1 MSLPEAGGRQPEG
14 SRPSGSWARVAIVVT
29 WVLQYR
35 QGFHEPLRDELAARG
50 IDLVLVHGFPHG
62 HWAEKG
68 DAISIPWAHHVENR
82 IFRVRGKELM
92 WTPAREAINGA
103 DLVVVTQQSKQLFTY
118 EVFRRHLVGRSRMAY
133 WGHGRNLDERGR
145 SKLGE
150 WIKLQMSQRV
160 HWWFCYT
167 PMTAQIV
174 RDLGFPEDRITVVQ
188 NAIDTR
194 SLIRDAESITTAEVD
209 ALRAELDIDSDNVGL
224 YVGGMYPL
232 KRLEYLVAAC
242 ELIRAKVPDFHVIFL
257 GGGADRGIIDAA
269 VARHDWMHAAG
280 PTFGREKARYFA
292 LSKLMLMPGRVGLA
306 ILDTFALGTPVVTVA
321 DSVHAPEIDYLEPGT
336 NGVMLPAGSSPADY
350 AAEVV
355 RLLRDDEELN
365 HLVKGALVA
374 RDTYTIEEMARR
386 FAGGIE
392 QALLADNRAAR
403 PRT

>member
-1 MSLPEAGGRQPEG
+1 M
-14 SRPSGSWARVAIVVT
+14 VVT

-35 QGFHEPLRDELAARG
+35 EGFHEALRDELATRG
-50 IDLVLVHGFPHG
+50 IELVLVHGFPHG
-62 HWAEKG
+62 HWAQKG
-68 DAISIPWAHHVENR
+68 DAISVPWADHVENR
-82 IFRVRGKELM
+82 VFHVRGKELM
-92 WTPAREAINGA
+92 WTPHREAVDGA
-103 DLVVVTQQSKQLFTY
+103 DLIIVTQQSKQLVTY
-118 EVFRRHLVGRSRMAY
+118 EAFGRQLLGRQRMGY

-145 SKLGE
+145 SQLGE
-150 WIKLQMSQRV
+150 WIKRQMSQRV

-194 SLIRDAESITTAEVD
+194 SLIRDAEGITRAEIE
-209 ALRAELDIDSDNVGL
+209 ALREELGIDSGNIGL

-232 KRLEYLVAAC
+232 KRLDYLIAAC
-242 ELIRAKVPDFHVIFL
+242 EHVREKVPDFHVIFL
-257 GGGADRGIIDAA
+257 GGGADRPVVDAA
-269 VARHDWMHAAG
+269 VARHKWMHAPG
-280 PTFGREKARYFA
+280 PTFGRDKARYFA
-292 LSKLMLMPGRVGLA
+292 LAKLMLMPGRVGLA

-355 RLLRDDEELN
+355 RLLGDDEELN

-392 QALLADNRAAR
+392 QALLADERAAR